1 MADSDQLQV
10 DHDSLVPLHSQLL
23 RQLRNLIFSGQ
34 WRPGTR
40 LPSENQLHRHLNI
53 SRSTVRQ
60 AFSDARHEGLI
71 ERIPGRGT
79 FVAEPA
85 PEGRQKR
92 LIAFIISDFESEREW
107 ELLKG
112 VEAAAS
118 SNGCHVVFYNTRG
131 SCREERRVLGQL
143 SAQNFSGALLWSCVD
158 ARDGSGKRSYDDVNL
173 PPLVL
178 MDRDSPAL
186 TGDVVSSD
194 NYGGASL
201 ALGHLLAL
209 GHRRIV
215 CVTHEMAGLT
225 TVAERIQG
233 YRDALQAACAADDK
247 VWVMPTRV
255 ELTTER
261 ALQLGNDPDSPPM
274 RYLMERL
281 EQDRPTAVFAINDL
295 LALLVLRAA
304 QALDFRIPQEL
315 SVVGFDN
322 VEFSALMATPLTTV
336 AQDFHTIGRRS
347 FELLLERMDGV
358 SAAPR
363 TLRIPVALRER
374 ATTARLA
381 DRQDLIERPVQ
392 VLQGGETLKT
402 TDELPKSR
410 TR

>member
-1 MADSDQLQV
+1 MAETNELQV

-23 RQLRNLIFSGQ
+23 LQLRNLVFSGQ
-34 WRPGTR
+34 WKPGTR
-40 LPSENQLHRHLNI
+40 LPSENQLHRNLNI

-85 PEGRQKR
+85 PESRQKR
-92 LIAFIISDFESEREW
+92 LVAFIISDFESEREW

-112 VEAAAS
+112 VEASAS
-118 SNGCHVVFYNTRG
+118 SNGCHVVFYNTRH

-143 SAQNFSGALLWSCVD
+143 SAQKFSGALLWSCVA
-158 ARDGSGKRSYDDVNL
+158 ARDEGGSRTFDDLNL

-186 TGDVVSSD
+186 VGDVVTSD

-233 YRDALQAACAADDK
+233 YRDALQATCATEGN

-255 ELTTER
+255 ELSTER
-261 ALQLGNDPDSPPM
+261 ALQLGNDPASPPM

-281 EQDRPTAVFAINDL
+281 GEERPTAVFAINDL

-304 QALDFRIPQEL
+304 QALHIKVPNDL

-336 AQDFHTIGRRS
+336 AQDFQTIGRSS
-347 FELLLERMDGV
+347 FELLLERMDGISV
-358 SAAPR
+358 APR

-381 DRQDLIERPVQ
+381 DHQDLIERPV
-392 VLQGGETLKT
+392 
-402 TDELPKSR
+402 
-410 TR
+410 

>member
-1 MADSDQLQV
+1 MDDSVELQV
-10 DHDSLVPLHSQLL
+10 DHDSLVPLHTQLQ

-34 WRPGTR
+34 WKPGTR
-40 LPSENQLHRHLNI
+40 LPSENQLHRQLNI

-60 AFSDARHEGLI
+60 AFSEARHEGLI

-85 PEGRQKR
+85 PESRQKR
-92 LIAFIISDFESEREW
+92 LVAFIISDFESEREW

-118 SNGCHVVFYNTRG
+118 SNDCHVVFYNTRG

-143 SAQNFSGALLWSCVD
+143 SAQGFSGALLWSCVN
-158 ARDGSGKRSYDDVNL
+158 ARDEGASRDLDGVGL

-186 TGDVVSSD
+186 TGDVVTSD

-201 ALGHLLAL
+201 ALGHMLAL

-233 YRDALQAACAADDK
+233 YRDALQATCAAEGN
-247 VWVMPTRV
+247 VWVMPTRD

-261 ALQLGNDPDSPPM
+261 ALQLGNNPASPPM

-281 EQDRPTAVFAINDL
+281 GEERPTAVFAINDL

-304 QALDFRIPQEL
+304 QALQIQVPDEL

-336 AQDFHTIGRRS
+336 AQDFQTIGRSS
-347 FELLLERMDGV
+347 FELLLERMDGISV
-358 SAAPR
+358 TPR
-363 TLRIPVALRER
+363 TLRVPVALQVRGTTGR
-374 ATTARLA
+374 PADPPRSDLATNWYPR
-381 DRQDLIERPVQ
+381 RR
-392 VLQGGETLKT
+392 
-402 TDELPKSR
+402 
-410 TR
+410 

>member
-10 DHDSLVPLHSQLL
+10 DHDSLVPLHTQLQ
-23 RQLRNLIFSGQ
+23 RQLRNLIVSGQ
-34 WRPGTR
+34 WKPGTR
-40 LPSENQLHRHLNI
+40 LPSENQLHRNLNI

-60 AFSDARHEGLI
+60 AFSEARHEGLI

-85 PEGRQKR
+85 PESRQKR
-92 LIAFIISDFESEREW
+92 LVAFIISDFESEREW

-118 SNGCHVVFYNTRG
+118 SNECHVVFYNTRG

-143 SAQNFSGALLWSCVD
+143 SAQQFSGALLWSCVD
-158 ARDGSGKRSYDDVNL
+158 ARDEGAGRSLDGASL

-186 TGDVVSSD
+186 TGDVVTSD

-201 ALGHLLAL
+201 ALGHMLAL

-215 CVTHEMAGLT
+215 CVTHEMAALT

-233 YRDALQAACAADDK
+233 YQDALQATCDAEGK

-255 ELTTER
+255 ELSTER
-261 ALQLGNDPDSPPM
+261 ALQLGNDPASPPM

-281 EQDRPTAVFAINDL
+281 GEERPTAIFAINDL

-304 QALDFRIPQEL
+304 QALQIQVPDEL

-336 AQDFHTIGRRS
+336 AQDFQTIGRSS
-347 FELLLERMDGV
+347 FELLLERMEGISV
-358 SAAPR
+358 PPR
-363 TLRIPVALRER
+363 TLRVPVTLQVRGTTGRPADPPRSDL
-374 ATTARLA
+374 ATNWYPR
-381 DRQDLIERPVQ
+381 RR
-392 VLQGGETLKT
+392 
-402 TDELPKSR
+402 
-410 TR
+410 

>member
-1 MADSDQLQV
+1 MADSSELQV
-10 DHDSLVPLHSQLL
+10 DHNSLVPLHTQLQ
-23 RQLRNLIFSGQ
+23 RQLRNLVFSGK
-34 WRPGTR
+34 WAPGTR

-60 AFSDARHEGLI
+60 AFSDPRHEGLI

-79 FVAEPA
+79 FVAEIA

-112 VEAAAS
+112 VEATAS
-118 SNGCHVVFYNTRG
+118 SNECHVVFYNTRH

-143 SAQNFSGALLWSCVD
+143 SAQNISGALLWSCVD
-158 ARDGSGKRSYDDVNL
+158 ARDGNGSGSYDDISL
-173 PPLVL
+173 PPMVM

-186 TGDVVSSD
+186 TGDVVTSD

-201 ALGHLLAL
+201 ALCHLLAL
-209 GHRRIV
+209 GHRNIV

-233 YRDALQAACAADDK
+233 YCDALQATCGTEGN
-247 VWVMPTRV
+247 VWTMPTGA
-255 ELTTER
+255 ELSTEE
-261 ALQLGNDPDSPPM
+261 ALNLGNDPDSPPM
-274 RYLMERL
+274 RFLMERL
-281 EQDRPTAVFAINDL
+281 LEERPTAVFAINDL
-295 LALLVLRAA
+295 VALLILRAA
-304 QALDFRIPQEL
+304 QALNFRVPDDL

-347 FELLLERMDGV
+347 FEMLLERMDGISV
-358 SAAPR
+358 APR
-363 TLRIPVALRER
+363 TVRIPVALCER
-374 ATTARLA
+374 ATTAKLA
-381 DRQDLIERPVQ
+381 DHQDLIDCRV
-392 VLQGGETLKT
+392 
-402 TDELPKSR
+402 
-410 TR
+410 

>member
-10 DHDSLVPLHSQLL
+10 DHDSLVPLHTQLQ

-34 WRPGTR
+34 WKPGTR
-40 LPSENQLHRHLNI
+40 LPSENQLHRNLNI

-60 AFSDARHEGLI
+60 AFSEARHEGLI

-85 PEGRQKR
+85 PESRQKR
-92 LIAFIISDFESEREW
+92 LVAFIISDFESEREW

-118 SNGCHVVFYNTRG
+118 SNDCHVVFYNTRG

-143 SAQNFSGALLWSCVD
+143 SAQQFSGALLWSCVD
-158 ARDGSGKRSYDDVNL
+158 ARDEGAGRTLDDASL

-186 TGDVVSSD
+186 TGDVVTSD

-201 ALGHLLAL
+201 ALGHMLAL

-215 CVTHEMAGLT
+215 CVTHEMAALT

-233 YRDALQAACAADDK
+233 YRDALQATCAAEDK

-255 ELTTER
+255 ELSTER
-261 ALQLGNDPDSPPM
+261 ALQLGNDPASPPM

-281 EQDRPTAVFAINDL
+281 GEERPTAVFAINDL

-304 QALDFRIPQEL
+304 QALQIQVPDEL

-336 AQDFHTIGRRS
+336 AQDFQTIGRSS
-347 FELLLERMDGV
+347 FELLLERMEGISV
-358 SAAPR
+358 PPR
-363 TLRIPVALRER
+363 TLRVPVTLQVRNTTGRPADPPRSDL
-374 ATTARLA
+374 ATNWYPR
-381 DRQDLIERPVQ
+381 RR
-392 VLQGGETLKT
+392 
-402 TDELPKSR
+402 
-410 TR
+410 